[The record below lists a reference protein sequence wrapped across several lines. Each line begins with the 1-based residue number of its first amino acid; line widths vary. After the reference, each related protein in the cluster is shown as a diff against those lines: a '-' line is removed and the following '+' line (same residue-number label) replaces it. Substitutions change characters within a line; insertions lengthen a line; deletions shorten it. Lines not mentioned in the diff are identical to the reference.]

1 MSRWISGAGLAK
13 VEHQTEKKRSR
24 GRSPSPSE
32 AFLASYL
39 RTMADALV
47 SIVLE
52 KLTHVLGQQLSLF
65 ASATRE
71 LEKLRDTFQSIQA
84 VLADAESRQVA
95 DKSVRLWL
103 LTLRKVAYDIEDLLI
118 AALEKD
124 GRHDDDHEEDDDG
137 SVGNAGNR
145 VAAALGLPSPYACFD
160 QTVSRYKLAQKM
172 KEIRERLDQ
181 IAKNKDQFNNSQLSS
196 FGGDPRTTRRSRT
209 MTTSH
214 MDEEMIGRQR
224 IAMQYKASS

>member
-1 MSRWISGAGLAK
+1 MGWISGAGLAK
-13 VEHQTEKKRSR
+13 VEQQTEKKRSR

-71 LEKLRDTFQSIQA
+71 LEKLRETFQSIQA
-84 VLADAESRQVA
+84 VLADAEGRQVA

-103 LTLRKVAYDIEDLLI
+103 LRLRKVAYDIEDLLDEWLI

-124 GRHDDDHEEDDDG
+124 GDRFT
-137 SVGNAGNR
+137 
-145 VAAALGLPSPYACFD
+145 P
-160 QTVSRYKLAQKM
+160 T
-172 KEIRERLDQ
+172 
-181 IAKNKDQFNNSQLSS
+181 
-196 FGGDPRTTRRSRT
+196 
-209 MTTSH
+209 TTSAPPRVKH
-214 MDEEMIGRQR
+214 MVHFSGGLGAAPNPPKPCINTCHV
-224 IAMQYKASS
+224 